1 MEQISQ
7 RTIYYFI
14 IIVLSLYII
23 YYYNEENEYFLKSLE
38 TRTLEKDGF
47 MLLYNKDYI
56 KDNFKMKRDVLK
68 VLPKDYMFID
78 YEYNITN
85 VALSTFHRDV
95 TSSQKIF
102 NTKYPIYTLILYK
115 TDDDLLSVCPNSH
128 KTYPFVWST
137 IINITGKSGTCFLF
151 DCDLLH
157 AGYMNKCINRKLTQY
172 KICHKDDYNKLHSL
186 HKININKT
194 DKCEIT
200 NTSLLIRKL
209 SYYFQ
214 LPINYIFYPLLIK
227 KENNNTITGLIQS
240 YIPITFYNNN

>member
-1 MEQISQ
+1 
-7 RTIYYFI
+7 
-14 IIVLSLYII
+14 
-23 YYYNEENEYFLKSLE
+23 
-38 TRTLEKDGF
+38 
-47 MLLYNKDYI
+47 
-56 KDNFKMKRDVLK
+56 MKRDILK
-68 VLPKDYMFID
+68 ILPKDYMFID
-78 YEYNITN
+78 YEYTIKN

-115 TDDDLLSVCPNSH
+115 TTRSDIKEYDLLSVCPNSH
-128 KTYPFVWST
+128 KSYPFVWEP
-137 IINITGKSGTCFLF
+137 IVNITGKSGTGFLF

-157 AGYMNKCINRKLTQY
+157 AGYMNKCINRELTQY
-172 KICHKDDYNKLHSL
+172 KICHKDDYNKLYSL

-200 NTSLLIRKL
+200 NTSLFIRKL

-227 KENNNTITGLIQS
+227 REHNNAIGLIQS
-240 YIPITFYNNN
+240 YIPISFYNNI